1 MTTPA
6 SEPLTLA
13 RLMAAGA
20 GLGRA
25 IVTRDWRLGLDDF
38 AEGSSLDAAVSR
50 LEGRSVVLAVGDMA
64 KAAAALIELDGL
76 TRRIVLCPPGFDMR
90 GLDALARAAEA
101 DTLVYDGDGPPPET
115 TLDAVACRLPL
126 SSPPPRQRGEGRG
139 EGLGD
144 RPPFTG
150 AHPAPHPNL
159 LPADGEKEHRRF
171 ATEWVMPTSG
181 TSGPPKLVA
190 HTLATLTGPFRPA
203 GAQRWA
209 TFYDI
214 RRYGGLQIFLR
225 ALSGTETL
233 TLSSPGESVD
243 AFLARLGEADAKHI
257 SGTPSHWRKVLM
269 SAQARRIDPDTVR
282 LSGEIADDAVLAAL
296 RALYPRA
303 HVEHA
308 YASTEAGVAF
318 AVPDGRAGFPAS
330 LIDANG
336 EVAIKVVDGSLRIRS
351 NRNALRYVGPDAPP
365 LHDAEGFIDTGD
377 IVERR
382 GDRYLFAGR
391 RGGIINVGGAKVHP
405 EEVEAA
411 LNAHAAVRA
420 SRVFARKNPVTGA
433 LVAAEVVLREG
444 VSAREGLSAE
454 ILSACR
460 AALPAHKTPS
470 FLRFV
475 EDLPMTEGGKLARH
489 G

>member
-1 MTTPA
+1 
-6 SEPLTLA
+6 
-13 RLMAAGA
+13 MAAGA

-25 IVTRDWRLGLDDF
+25 IATRDWRLGLDDF
-38 AEGSSLDAAVSR
+38 AAATSLGGTLPR
-50 LEGRSVVLAVGDMA
+50 LDGRSVVLAVGDMA
-64 KAAAALIELDGL
+64 KAAAALIELDGMA
-76 TRRIVLCPPGFDMR
+76 RRIVLCPPGFDIS

-101 DTLVYDGDGPPPET
+101 DTLIYDGDAPPPDT
-115 TLDAVACRLPL
+115 ALDVVACRLPL
-126 SSPPPRQRGEGRG
+126 TSPSPRLRPTNASRFRGEGMG
-139 EGLGD
+139 EGLGHFDD
-144 RPPFTG
+144 RA
-150 AHPAPHPNL
+150 AHPHAPHPNL
-159 LPADGEKEHRRF
+159 LPAGGEKGQDRRL

-190 HTLATLTGPFRPA
+190 HTLATLTGAFRPV

-225 ALSGTETL
+225 ALSGTESL

-243 AFLARLGEADAKHI
+243 AFLVRLGEAGAKHI

-318 AVPDGRAGFPAS
+318 AAPDGRAGFPVS
-330 LIDANG
+330 LIDAG
-336 EVAIKVVDGSLRIRS
+336 GDVVMKVVDGSLRIRS
-351 NRNALRYVGPDAPP
+351 NRTALRYVGPDAPV
-365 LHDAEGFIDTGD
+365 LHDAEGFVDTGD

-382 GDRYLFAGR
+382 GERYVFAGR

-411 LNAHAAVRA
+411 LNAHEAVRA
-420 SRVFARKNPVTGA
+420 SRVFARKNPITGA

-460 AALPAHKTPS
+460 AALPAHKAPS

-475 EDLPMTEGGKLARH
+475 AELPITDGGKLARH